1 MKFLI
6 MSASTTSSTTPLGP
20 RLERLQVQH
29 KRTERMNYAAIALAA
44 LLVIYVAVTIV
55 RPILFGHRPGHKT
68 QDLGCVSKSSTG
80 DC

>member
-1 MKFLI
+1 
-6 MSASTTSSTTPLGP
+6 MSFPSTQHIAREPKAPGA
-20 RLERLQVQH
+20 RLERLSLQH
-29 KRTERMNYAAIALAA
+29 KRNERLNYAAIALVA

>member
-1 MKFLI
+1 
-6 MSASTTSSTTPLGP
+6 MSASTSSTLASSSP
-20 RLERLQVQH
+20 RLERLQAQH
-29 KRTERMNYAAIALAA
+29 KRTERMNYAAIALVA